1 MKTVNQNLVAI
12 ALGLGLGLSVSTANA
27 MVTPFVYDVTRTAEF
42 AIEGVQRMLSYVSR
56 VQEEESK
63 EEEQV
68 TWEKRKDNKD
78 AQKSSDASGDG
89 SGDGTGDGDG
99 GDEASGEGESSGG
112 SSKKSDKP
120 KKLPYES
127 EFYQYMGGKTDC
139 DLAKEEDDDSETEPE
154 EDDETDETERI
165 NPMSMGSEQYL
176 PAMADAGSA
185 EEYIRANFFFDPDL
199 DKVTESEKNRIEQH
213 RYAYVE
219 TLATEVLQISQ
230 GARSAIAKDLSVL
243 SDSKTTAGGDIN
255 QVEFM
260 VQTKKVMAE
269 QKAADIVLQAKLMEL
284 EAAKMLLN
292 LSPQRVEDPSKTK

>member
-27 MVTPFVYDVTRTAEF
+27 VTPFVYDVTRTAEF

-78 AQKSSDASGDG
+78 AQAKASDGGSGDG
-89 SGDGTGDGDG
+89 SDGS
-99 GDEASGEGESSGG
+99 SGEGGSSGG

-127 EFYQYMGGKTDC
+127 EFYKYMGGKTDC
-139 DLAKEEDDDSETEPE
+139 DLAKEEKDAGT
-154 EDDETDETERI
+154 DETKGEPDEENESDENEETERI
-165 NPMSMGSEQYL
+165 NPMAMGSEQYL
-176 PAMADAGSA
+176 PAMADAGEA
-185 EEYIRANFFFDPDL
+185 EDYIRQNFFFDPDL
-199 DKVTESEKNRIEQH
+199 DKVTEEEKNRIEQH

-230 GARSAIAKDLSVL
+230 GARSAIAKDLGVL
-243 SDSKTTAGGDIN
+243 SESKTTAGGDVN

-292 LSPQRVEDPSKTK
+292 LSPQRIEDPSKSE